1 MGEFGAM
8 PVVDGGKVR
17 GRGPSVTG
25 GGGIPDRARAWA
37 RAASHWTRSMGK
49 GMKSSCKGEVKP
61 IRLRAE
67 SLSLNMY
74 PGGPCRGSSGP
85 EAGQGSHKPHSL
97 YSQCTISTMEMEGGI
112 YSTASW
118 VYGRVYP
125 SSMWVRYI
133 RVSQQSRTVKWT

>member
-1 MGEFGAM
+1 MVGRFGAM

-25 GGGIPDRARAWA
+25 GGGMPDRPRAWA

-49 GMKSSCKGEVKP
+49 GMKSSCKGEAKP

-67 SLSLNMY
+67 SLSLNVH

-85 EAGQGSHKPHSL
+85 EAGQGSCKLHSS
-97 YSQCTISTMEMEGGI
+97 YDQRAIPAIEMGG
-112 YSTASW
+112 
-118 VYGRVYP
+118 
-125 SSMWVRYI
+125 
-133 RVSQQSRTVKWT
+133 